1 MNNYFADGLKA
12 LEANI
17 HIQPVFNHYKALDY
31 IRVYL
36 SKSEDESSEAMK
48 ETVEEANLDN
58 YDQMKAIAHA
68 YTNKR
73 ECSVQ
78 VCVCHILSGQ

>member
-48 ETVEEANLDN
+48 ETVEEAVTKKVFPGVVFANANLPG
-58 YDQMKAIAHA
+58 
-68 YTNKR
+68 KR
-73 ECSVQ
+73 FRICLKKDEMAE
-78 VCVCHILSGQ
+78 L